1 MGVPVLLVPVVVPVV
16 PVVPVV
22 GIGVFVCFIP
32 SLPVLVVVVTSSLL
46 RVTDTVVVTTL
57 VEVVIVSSTAVDS
70 LPEVNVELLLPV
82 FVLLFAVV
90 TAAAAAVVGKM
101 VGIVREWCVDLRFW
115 GLHQYDTQR
124 MYESGRST
132 GGLTATAFVH
142 TNNDLSTQSVC
153 YDCF

>member
-1 MGVPVLLVPVVVPVV
+1 MGVPVVVVVPVL
-16 PVVPVV
+16 VVFV

-32 SLPVLVVVVTSSLL
+32 SLPVLLLVVRVVVVTSSLL
-46 RVTDTVVVTTL
+46 RMGVFVTTPVVV
-57 VEVVIVSSTAVDS
+57 VVIVSSTAVDS